1 MISEFE
7 VKKGDKKKCRG
18 TSEEIVRKGNYWR
31 HGKKGTECW
40 RLERY
45 E

>member
-1 MISEFE
+1 MQSE
-7 VKKGDKKKCRG
+7 R
-18 TSEEIVRKGNYWR
+18 RKGPSEKIVGKENYWR
-31 HGKKGTECW
+31 HGKKGIECW